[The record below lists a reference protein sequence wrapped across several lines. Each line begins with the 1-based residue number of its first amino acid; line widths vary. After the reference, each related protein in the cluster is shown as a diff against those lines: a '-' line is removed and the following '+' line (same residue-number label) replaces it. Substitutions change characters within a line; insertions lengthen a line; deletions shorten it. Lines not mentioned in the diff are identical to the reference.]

1 MMALVLAWF
10 ACAPAVLDFQ
20 VDVEGPGLV
29 ITADAP
35 MDGVRVRTV
44 SGEVA
49 AEFYAPVPQ
58 ESLWVP
64 VPWTPGE
71 RFRVEAWSAELESRR
86 FFSAPAADG
95 PVSVL
100 LEVPLGQ
107 AGQPLQDGARIEVAT
122 PEQGRTPIGVVVTAL
137 QPSVVRVITN
147 GAVESRR
154 LGTVGERGVFVLEI
168 DAEVDLRIEVGGW
181 GRTAALVPVSAGDL
195 SQSLALV
202 SSVFPAAPNGKPDPA
217 RPQGRVTLP
226 SAGWAAWIRH
236 TGLGLRPADDQAP
249 WAWEGF
255 VLRNDGEAA
264 LNVVITSEVLDAAG
278 LPVHAFRPRLRE
290 LDGGLKQVSAL
301 VRLPPGEDVEAVL
314 PLFVDRQSAEEGRW
328 TRRFRV
334 SALGAS
340 EALLEQ
346 EDPLYVTRG
355 NAWASLGFAGAL
367 GASLLGLGLLFFRS
381 RRWLSEFA
389 TSELMTISLFGALCF
404 AANAASQLVALVA
417 SAVLGPF
424 SPLLTGL
431 LDDAFRICLLSTL
444 VTLLPR
450 PGAVALAVLV
460 GTLLRG
466 LALGSFTP
474 VDGMLLGGTVAFL
487 EAGLWLAGLTRST
500 DWRNERP
507 FLRWVRL
514 SVAFGGASVLASATG
529 LAAAVVLYR
538 LFLAQWYVV
547 MILALPGFLY
557 VLVACWVAVG
567 FADSLRAVES

>member
-1 MMALVLAWF
+1 M
-10 ACAPAVLDFQ
+10 
-20 VDVEGPGLV
+20 
-29 ITADAP
+29 
-35 MDGVRVRTV
+35 
-44 SGEVA
+44 
-49 AEFYAPVPQ
+49 
-58 ESLWVP
+58 
-64 VPWTPGE
+64 
-71 RFRVEAWSAELESRR
+71 
-86 FFSAPAADG
+86 
-95 PVSVL
+95 
-100 LEVPLGQ
+100 
-107 AGQPLQDGARIEVAT
+107 
-122 PEQGRTPIGVVVTAL
+122 
-137 QPSVVRVITN
+137 
-147 GAVESRR
+147 
-154 LGTVGERGVFVLEI
+154 
-168 DAEVDLRIEVGGW
+168 GGW
-181 GRTAALVPVSAGDL
+181 AREATLVPVSAGNL
-195 SQSLALV
+195 SQSISLV
-202 SSVFPAAPNGKPDPA
+202 SSVFPAEPNGRPDPA

-226 SAGWAAWIRH
+226 STWWAGWIRH

-255 VLRNDGEAA
+255 VLRNEGEAA
-264 LNVVITSEVLDAAG
+264 LNVVITSEVLDGGGEAA
-278 LPVHAFRPRLRE
+278 HAFRPRLRE
-290 LDGGLKQVSAL
+290 LDGGLKKVSAL

-314 PLFVDRQSAEEGRW
+314 PLFVDRQDAVEGAW

-340 EALLEQ
+340 EALLE
-346 EDPLYVTRG
+346 DAAPLYVTRG
-355 NAWASLGFAGAL
+355 NAWASLGFAAAL
-367 GASLLGLGLLFFRS
+367 GASLLGLGLLVARS
-381 RRWLSEFA
+381 RRWLAGFA
-389 TSELMTISLFGALCF
+389 TSELMTISLFGSLCF

-417 SAVLGPF
+417 SALLGPF

-500 DWRNERP
+500 GWREERP

-514 SVAFGGASVLASATG
+514 STAFGGASLLASATG